1 MPLIASAICVPRC
14 SNQILSAMSPTRHR
28 VAPRASG
35 NSNFTRR
42 NRDRSNSADKLFCR
56 TNKVPLMPSSLL
68 MIMPRENRLFALS
81 FRLRSRANQDYGP
94 HGTLPRCPP
103 DGGGSFPIDRLPEG
117 QQCLL
122 KAWSYDA
129 EACRAYRLEGSATVT
144 R

>member
-1 MPLIASAICVPRC
+1 MPLIASAICIPRC
-14 SNQILSAMSPTRHR
+14 SNQILYAMSPTRPR
-28 VAPRASG
+28 VAPRASA

-42 NRDRSNSADKLFCR
+42 NRERSHSADKLFCWI
-56 TNKVPLMPSSLL
+56 NKVRLTPSSLP
-68 MIMPRENRLFALS
+68 MITPRENRLFALS
-81 FRLRSRANQDYGP
+81 FRLRSRANPDYGP
-94 HGTLPRCPP
+94 RGTLPRCRP